1 MQRIGPSGGVT
12 NPEPVAIKGDVD
24 RQGEI
29 VDIARMLRLRA
40 AVGPDHSVTINPDDQ
55 AALAADL
62 IAAGRRTLRGQAGLR
77 SVW

>member
-1 MQRIGPSGGVT
+1 MDATGPSGRVT
-12 NPEPVAIKGDVD
+12 NSKGDVD
-24 RQGEI
+24 HHGEI

-40 AVGPDHSVTINPDDQ
+40 AVGPDRSVTINPDDQ

-62 IAAGRRTLRGQAGLR
+62 IDRGRALRGQAGLR